1 MDESGNSQIAFGLP
15 VVTIVTSECNWATL
29 GSVSA
34 DLVALLEFRER
45 NGFTAPWC
53 SMAFPVTRLR
63 RLRQTDHLRNLVRE
77 TRLTPEAFVYPMFIC
92 PGEGVRKPVGS
103 MPGVFN
109 LSVDEAVKEAREV
122 RALGIPAVI
131 LFGLPEKKDEVAT
144 GAWAEDGIVQQAAR
158 AMKREVPG
166 LVLLGDVCLC
176 EYMSHGHCG
185 IVRNTPSPQSLGA
198 AASVMSGATAED
210 KKKAIDHAAAAIT
223 ARLAEAQFEIDND
236 ASLELLARTS
246 VSLAKAGIDIIAPS
260 DMMDGRVGAIRH
272 ALDEAGYIHTP
283 ILSYAAKFASGFYG
297 PFREAADSAP
307 QFGDRRSYQ
316 MDGANVREA
325 MREIELD
332 IEEGADMI
340 MVKPAMPYLD
350 VIAAARHRFDVP
362 LAAYQVSGEYAMIEA
377 AARNGWIER
386 ERVMM
391 ESLLSIRRAG
401 ASIILTY
408 YAKDAARLLA

>member
-1 MDESGNSQIAFGLP
+1 
-15 VVTIVTSECNWATL
+15 
-29 GSVSA
+29 
-34 DLVALLEFRER
+34 
-45 NGFTAPWC
+45 
-53 SMAFPVTRLR
+53 MAFPVTRLR
-63 RLRQTDHLRNLVRE
+63 RLRRTAELRNMVAE
-77 TRLTPEAFVYPMFIC
+77 TRLTPDAFVYPIFVC
-92 PGEGVRKPVGS
+92 PGEGVRKEVRS

-109 LSVDEAVKEAREV
+109 LSVDEAVKEARQV
-122 RALGIPAVI
+122 QSLGVPSLI
-131 LFGLPEKKDEVAT
+131 LFGLPDKKDEVAT
-144 GAWAEDGIVQQAAR
+144 GAWADDGIVQQATR
-158 AMKREVPG
+158 AIKREVPG
-166 LVLLGDVCLC
+166 LVLIGDVCLC

-185 IVRNTPSPQSLGA
+185 IVKTTHTPQSLGA
-198 AASVMSGATAED
+198 AARNNMTAVAVRDDSE
-210 KKKAIDHAAAAIT
+210 KEKAMNKLASLAAQASY
-223 ARLAEAQFEIDND
+223 EIVND

-260 DMMDGRVGAIRH
+260 DMMDGRIAAIRR
-272 ALDEAGYIHTP
+272 ALDDAGFINTP

-316 MDGANVREA
+316 MDGANLREA
-325 MREIELD
+325 MREIGED
-332 IEEGADMI
+332 IAEGADMI

-350 VIAAARHRFDVP
+350 VIAAARERFDLP

-408 YAKDAARLLA
+408 YAKDAARVLA

>member
-1 MDESGNSQIAFGLP
+1 
-15 VVTIVTSECNWATL
+15 
-29 GSVSA
+29 
-34 DLVALLEFRER
+34 
-45 NGFTAPWC
+45 
-53 SMAFPVTRLR
+53 MAFPITRLR
-63 RLRQTDHLRNLVRE
+63 RLRRTAELRNMVAE
-77 TRLTPEAFVYPMFIC
+77 TRLTPDAFVYPMFVC
-92 PGEGVRKPVGS
+92 PGQGVSKEVRS

-122 RALGIPAVI
+122 HSLGVPSII
-131 LFGLPEKKDEVAT
+131 LFGLPDKKDEVAT
-144 GAWAEDGIVQQAAR
+144 GAWSENGIVQQATR
-158 AMKREVPG
+158 AIKREVPG
-166 LVLLGDVCLC
+166 LVLMGDVCLC

-185 IVRNTPSPQSLGA
+185 IVKAAPGPHSLGA
-198 AASVMSGATAED
+198 AARDTMTAVAVHNGEE
-210 KKKAIDHAAAAIT
+210 KEQAMEKLAGIV
-223 ARLAEAQFEIDND
+223 ARASQANYEIVND
-236 ASLELLARTS
+236 ESLELLARTS

-260 DMMDGRVGAIRH
+260 DMMDGRVGAIRRG
-272 ALDEAGYIHTP
+272 LDQAGFINTP

-325 MREIELD
+325 MREIEAD

-350 VIAAARHRFDVP
+350 VIAAARDRFDLP

-408 YAKDAARLLA
+408 YAKDAAKLLA